1 MARRKA
7 KKRGYKLIGFKAYMD
22 TDADLLAWWESIAPG
37 QRSDALRD
45 LLRLALGYQ
54 QLIAKPD
61 ADLSHVHEDIAWMR
75 DALNELPSYVEQ
87 VIQHVATNAVL
98 VQSENRRVS
107 DRTDAMSD
115 DAARRRE
122 ERMKRKQW

>member
-1 MARRKA
+1 MARRKG
-7 KKRGYKLIGFKAYMD
+7 KKRGYKLIGFKAYTD

-54 QLIAKPD
+54 QLIVKPD

-98 VQSENRRVS
+98 VQPENRRVS
-107 DRTDAMSD
+107 DRTDSMSD

>member
-7 KKRGYKLIGFKAYMD
+7 KKRGYKLIGFKVYMD

-45 LLRLALGYQ
+45 LLRLALGYH

-75 DALNELPSYVEQ
+75 DALNELPGYVEQ
-87 VIQHVATNAVL
+87 VIQHVAANAVF
-98 VQSENRRVS
+98 VQSETRNVS
-107 DRTDAMSD
+107 DRTEAMSD